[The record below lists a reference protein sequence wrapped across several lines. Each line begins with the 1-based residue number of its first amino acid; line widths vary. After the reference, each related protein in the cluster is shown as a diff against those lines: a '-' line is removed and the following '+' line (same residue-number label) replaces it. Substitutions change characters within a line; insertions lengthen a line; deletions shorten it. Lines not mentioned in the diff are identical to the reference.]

1 MKEIDFD
8 KLYSLACEVA
18 IPRKLTDNS
27 DCGGV
32 GAVLLTESGNIYKGV
47 CIDTMS
53 SMGFCAEHAAAGAM
67 VTAGEN
73 HVVAMVAVNSNGE
86 IYYPCGRCR
95 EFINQLHYDNI
106 NAQVMVGKDKVVTL
120 KELLPY
126 NV

>member
-1 MKEIDFD
+1 MIEIDFE
-8 KLYSLACEVA
+8 KLYNLACEVA

-32 GAVLLTESGNIYKGV
+32 GAVLLTDKDNIYKGV

-53 SMGFCAEHAAAGAM
+53 SMGFCAEHAAAGTM
-67 VTAGEN
+67 VTAGES
-73 HVVAMVAVNSNGE
+73 HVIAMVAVNWAGE
-86 IYYPCGRCR
+86 VYYPCGRCR
-95 EFINQLHYDNI
+95 EFINQLHDDNI
-106 NAQVMVGKDKVVTL
+106 NAKVMVSRDKVVTL

>member
-1 MKEIDFD
+1 MIKIDFE
-8 KLYSLACEVA
+8 KLYNLACEVA

-32 GAVLLTESGNIYKGV
+32 GAVLLTDKGNVYKGV

-53 SMGFCAEHAAAGAM
+53 SMGFCAEHAAAGTM
-67 VTAGEN
+67 VTAGES
-73 HVVAMVAVNSNGE
+73 HVIAMVAVNWAGE
-86 IYYPCGRCR
+86 VYYPCGRCR
-95 EFINQLHYDNI
+95 EFINQLHNDNI
-106 NAQVMVGKDKVVTL
+106 NAKVMVSMDKVVTL